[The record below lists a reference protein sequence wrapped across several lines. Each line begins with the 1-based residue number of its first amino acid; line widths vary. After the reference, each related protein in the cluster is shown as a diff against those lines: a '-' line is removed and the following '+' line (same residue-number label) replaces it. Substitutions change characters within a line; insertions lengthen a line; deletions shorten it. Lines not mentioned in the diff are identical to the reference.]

1 MHATAVKEVHAVVLQ
16 AFDNKIDDVRVK
28 FAESAKLMPLIVMM
42 PEPESTILI
51 GRLALTTGAA
61 DPAQVLKQQ
70 MQWIKWRCFSSK
82 YRRS

>member
-1 MHATAVKEVHAVVLQ
+1 MVLQ

-61 DPAQVLKQQ
+61 NPAQVLIRQ
-70 MQWIKWRCFSSK
+70 MQWIKWRCFTSK
-82 YRRS
+82 YHRS